1 MVYFQHLLDFFNLS
15 LYCLRLVNRP
25 KEEVTVFTRRT
36 DQRPGVGRRGSPPWT
51 LLLTSVAFFMV
62 AMDALV
68 VTTALPAIQRDL
80 HASVSTLEWTVNA
93 YSLTFAAGI
102 ITAAALGDRLGRRS
116 VFAGGLALFT
126 LASAACAL
134 APTAGWLLAA
144 RTVQGIGAAAV
155 MPLSLTILTSSFAPE
170 RRGAVIG
177 IWGAIGGLAV
187 ASGPVIGG
195 AITQGIDWH
204 WIFWANVPV
213 GLLAT
218 AGAIARLA
226 PSRGPDA
233 RLDLPGLALATAAVT
248 SLVWGIVRSGAAGWG
263 SDEVLAALLAGT
275 ALLAAFVA
283 WERRAPAPMLPPRL
297 FANRGFAAA
306 NAGAFLM
313 IGALMGAAFLVSQ
326 YFQFALGDS
335 PLETGVR
342 ILPWTATSILI
353 TPLAGKLSD
362 RVGPR
367 PLILAG
373 LLLQGAGLGWL
384 ALSATTGSSYAG
396 LVLPLLTAGVGISMA
411 FPTVPAAALDAVA
424 AADMGKASGA
434 NSTMQRFGGVFGVAI
449 VTAVFAA
456 NGHLGSPASFAAGFQ
471 PALGVAAALS
481 MLGATSALL
490 VARRPGSATSTVA
503 EIAPEPLAAA

>member
-1 MVYFQHLLDFFNLS
+1 
-15 LYCLRLVNRP
+15 
-25 KEEVTVFTRRT
+25 
-36 DQRPGVGRRGSPPWT
+36 
-51 LLLTSVAFFMV
+51 MV

-80 HASVSTLEWTVNA
+80 HAGVSTLEWTVNA
-93 YSLTFAAGI
+93 YSLTDAAGI
-102 ITAAALGDRLGRRS
+102 ITAAAFGDRLGRRS
-116 VFAGGLALFT
+116 VFAGGLAMFT

-144 RTVQGIGAAAV
+144 RAVQGIGAAAV
-155 MPLSLTILTSSFAPE
+155 MPLSLTILTSSFSPA

-204 WIFWANVPV
+204 WIFWVNVPV

-218 AGAIARLA
+218 VGALARLA
-226 PSRGPDA
+226 PRRGPDA
-233 RLDLPGLALATAAVT
+233 RLDLPGLVLATSAAT
-248 SLVWGIVRSGAAGWG
+248 SLVWGIVRSGALGW
-263 SDEVLAALLAGT
+263 SSEEVLATLFAGA

-283 WERRAPAPMLPPRL
+283 WERRASAPMLPPRL
-297 FANRGFAAA
+297 FVNRGFAAA

-326 YFQFALGDS
+326 YFQFSLGDS

-342 ILPWTATSILI
+342 ILPWTATPILI
-353 TPLAGKLSD
+353 APLAGKLSD

-367 PLILAG
+367 PLMLAG
-373 LLLQGAGLGWL
+373 LLLQGVGLGWL
-384 ALSATTGSSYAG
+384 ALTATAGAGYGG
-396 LVLPLLTAGVGISMA
+396 LVLPLLTAGVGVSMA
-411 FPTVPAAALDAVA
+411 FPTVPAAALGAVA
-424 AADMGKASGA
+424 ASDMGKASGA
-434 NSTMQRFGGVFGVAI
+434 NNTMQRFGGVFGVAI

-456 NGHLGSPASFAAGFQ
+456 HGHLGSSASFAAGFQ

-481 MLGATSALL
+481 ILGGASALL
-490 VARRPGSATSTVA
+490 VTGRQRTATALAA
-503 EIAPEPLAAA
+503 EIAPKPIVPA

>member
-1 MVYFQHLLDFFNLS
+1 MVI
-15 LYCLRLVNRP
+15 LR
-25 KEEVTVFTRRT
+25 TRSGT
-36 DQRPGVGRRGSPPWT
+36 AKPGSATWT

-68 VTTALPAIQRDL
+68 VTTALPAIQRNL
-80 HASVSTLEWTVNA
+80 HAGVSTLEWTVNA
-93 YSLTFAAGI
+93 YSLTDAAGI
-102 ITAAALGDRLGRRS
+102 ITAAAFGDRLGRRS

-134 APTAGWLLAA
+134 APTAGWLLTA
-144 RTVQGIGAAAV
+144 RAVQGIGAAAV
-155 MPLSLTILTSSFAPE
+155 MPLSLTILTSSFSPA

-195 AITQGIDWH
+195 AITQGLDWH
-204 WIFWANVPV
+204 WIFWVNVPV

-218 AGAIARLA
+218 LGTLGRLA
-226 PSRGPDA
+226 PSRGPDV
-233 RLDLPGLALATAAVT
+233 RLDLPGLVLATSAAT
-248 SLVWGIVRSGAAGWG
+248 SLVWGIVRSGTLGWG
-263 SDEVLAALLAGT
+263 SEEVLATLFAGA

-297 FANRGFAAA
+297 FVNRTFAAA

-326 YFQFALGDS
+326 YFQFSLGDS

-342 ILPWTATSILI
+342 ILPWTATPILVA
-353 TPLAGKLSD
+353 PLAGKLSD

-367 PLILAG
+367 PLMLAG
-373 LLLQGAGLGWL
+373 LLLQGVGLGWL
-384 ALSATTGSSYAG
+384 SLTATAGAGYAG
-396 LVLPLLTAGVGISMA
+396 LVLPLLTAGIGVSMA
-411 FPTVPAAALDAVA
+411 FPTVPAAALGAVA
-424 AADMGKASGA
+424 EADMGKASGA
-434 NSTMQRFGGVFGVAI
+434 NNTMQRFGGVFGVAI

-456 NGHLGSPASFAAGFQ
+456 HGHLGSSASFAAGFQ
-471 PALGVAAALS
+471 PAVGVAAALS
-481 MLGATSALL
+481 ILGGGSALL
-490 VARRPGSATSTVA
+490 VARRPHTATAVAA
-503 EIAPEPLAAA
+503 EIAPKPVVAA